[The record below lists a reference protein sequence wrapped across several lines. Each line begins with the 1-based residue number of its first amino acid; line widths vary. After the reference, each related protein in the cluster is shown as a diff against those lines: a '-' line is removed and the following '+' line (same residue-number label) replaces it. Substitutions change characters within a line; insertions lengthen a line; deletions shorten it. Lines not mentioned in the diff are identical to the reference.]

1 MKRKKMSEII
11 SGKVISASINEKL
24 REEVEQLK
32 ANGIEPCLAVVLVG
46 EDPASEVYVRN
57 KKRTCEEVG
66 IRSVGHDLPA
76 STTQQEL
83 ENLVHQLNDDP
94 AVHGILCQ
102 FPLPKGLDETQVI
115 LAISPEKDVDG
126 LHPLNAGRIA
136 MGQPKFISCT
146 PYGVLQMLKR
156 SGISTSGKNAVVLG
170 RSNLVGRPI
179 ATLLSS
185 KGWDATVTVCHSRTA
200 NLAEVTSQADI
211 LVAAIG
217 IPEFVTSNMVKSG
230 AVVIDVGINR
240 IDDPSKKSGS
250 RMVGDVAFKEVEEKA
265 SFITP
270 VPGGVGP
277 MTIAMLMAN
286 TVNAARW
293 LNGMNEMSI

>member
-1 MKRKKMSEII
+1 MSELI
-11 SGKVISASINEKL
+11 SGKIISTQINEEL
-24 REEVEQLK
+24 CLEVKQLK
-32 ANGIEPCLAVVLVG
+32 TKGIEPCLAVVLVG

-57 KKRTCEEVG
+57 KKRTSEEIG
-66 IRSVGHDLPA
+66 MRSIGHNLPDT
-76 STTQQEL
+76 TTQREL
-83 ENLVHQLNDDP
+83 ETLIQSLNADP

-102 FPLPKGLDETQVI
+102 FPLPEGLDEKKVI
-115 LAISPEKDVDG
+115 QTIAPEKDVDG
-126 LHPLNAGRIA
+126 LHPLNAGLIA
-136 MGQPKFISCT
+136 MGIPKFISCT

-185 KGWDATVTVCHSRTA
+185 KGWDATVTVCHSRTSD
-200 NLAEVTSQADI
+200 LAEVTSQADI
-211 LVAAIG
+211 LIAAIG
-217 IPEFVTSNMVKSG
+217 IPEFVKANMVKPG
-230 AVVIDVGINR
+230 AIVIDVGINR
-240 IDDPSKKSGS
+240 IDDPNKAKGT
-250 RMVGDVAFKEVEEKA
+250 RLVGDVAFEEVAAKS

-277 MTIAMLMAN
+277 MTIAMLMVN

-293 LNGMNEMSI
+293 QNGLTEMDL

>member
-1 MKRKKMSEII
+1 MSELI
-11 SGKVISASINEKL
+11 SGKIISAQINEEL
-24 REEVEQLK
+24 CLEVKQLK
-32 ANGIEPCLAVVLVG
+32 TKGIEPCLAVVLVG

-57 KKRTCEEVG
+57 KKRTSEEIG
-66 IRSVGHDLPA
+66 MRSIGHNLPDT
-76 STTQQEL
+76 TTQREL
-83 ENLVHQLNDDP
+83 ETLIQSLNADP

-102 FPLPKGLDETQVI
+102 FPLPEGLDEKKVI
-115 LAISPEKDVDG
+115 QTIAPEKDVDG
-126 LHPLNAGRIA
+126 LHPLNAGLIA
-136 MGQPKFISCT
+136 MGIPKFISCT

-185 KGWDATVTVCHSRTA
+185 KGWDATVTVCHSRTSDM
-200 NLAEVTSQADI
+200 AEVTSQADI
-211 LVAAIG
+211 LIAAIG
-217 IPEFVTSNMVKSG
+217 IPEFVKANMVKPG

-240 IDDPSKKSGS
+240 IDDPSKAKGT
-250 RMVGDVAFKEVEEKA
+250 RLVGDVAFEEVAAKS

-277 MTIAMLMAN
+277 MTIAMLMVN

-293 LNGMNEMSI
+293 QNGLTEMDL

>member
-1 MKRKKMSEII
+1 MSELI
-11 SGKVISASINEKL
+11 SGKVIAASINEEL
-24 REEVEQLK
+24 RKEVDQLK
-32 ANGIEPCLAVVLVG
+32 TNGIEPCLAVVLVG

-57 KKRTCEEVG
+57 KKRTCGEIG
-66 IRSVGHDLPA
+66 IRSIGHDLPA
-76 STTQQEL
+76 STTQEEL
-83 ENLVHQLNDDP
+83 EKLIQSLNDDP

-102 FPLPKGLDETQVI
+102 FPLPEKLNETRVI
-115 LAISPEKDVDG
+115 LTISPDKDVDG
-126 LHPLNAGRIA
+126 LHPLNAGLIA

-156 SGISTSGKNAVVLG
+156 SRISTSGKNAVVLG

-211 LVAAIG
+211 MVAAIG
-217 IPEFVTSNMVKSG
+217 IPEFVKADMVKPG
-230 AVVIDVGINR
+230 AVVLDVGINR
-240 IDDPSKKSGS
+240 IDDPSKASGS
-250 RMVGDVAFKEVEEKA
+250 RMVGDVAFKQVEEKA

-293 LNGMNEMSI
+293 LNGMSEMDL

>member
-1 MKRKKMSEII
+1 MSELI
-11 SGKVISASINEKL
+11 SGKVIGASINEEL
-24 REEVEQLK
+24 RKEVHQLK
-32 ANGIEPCLAVVLVG
+32 INGIEPCLAVVLVG

-57 KKRTCEEVG
+57 KKRTCGEIG
-66 IRSVGHDLPA
+66 IRSIGHDLPA
-76 STTQQEL
+76 STTQEEL
-83 ENLVHQLNDDP
+83 EKLIQSLNDDP
-94 AVHGILCQ
+94 VVHGILCQ
-102 FPLPKGLDETQVI
+102 FPLPEKLNETRVI
-115 LAISPEKDVDG
+115 LTISPDKDVDG
-126 LHPLNAGRIA
+126 LHPLNAGLIA

-156 SGISTSGKNAVVLG
+156 SRISTSGKNAVVLG

-211 LVAAIG
+211 MVAAIG
-217 IPEFVTSNMVKSG
+217 IPEFVKADMVKPG

-240 IDDPSKKSGS
+240 IDDPSKASGS
-250 RMVGDVAFKEVEEKA
+250 RMVGDVAFKQVEEKA

-293 LNGMNEMSI
+293 LNGMSGMDL

>member
-1 MKRKKMSEII
+1 MSELI
-11 SGKVISASINEKL
+11 SGKIISAQINEEL
-24 REEVEQLK
+24 CLEVKQLK
-32 ANGIEPCLAVVLVG
+32 TKGINPCLAVILVG

-57 KKRTCEEVG
+57 KKRTSEEIG
-66 IRSVGHDLPA
+66 MRSIGHNLPDT
-76 STTQQEL
+76 TTQREL
-83 ENLVHQLNDDP
+83 EALIQRLNADP

-102 FPLPKGLDETQVI
+102 FPLPEGLDEKKVI
-115 LAISPEKDVDG
+115 QTIAPEKDVDG
-126 LHPLNAGRIA
+126 LHPLNAGLIA
-136 MGQPKFISCT
+136 MGIPKFISCT

-185 KGWDATVTVCHSRTA
+185 KGWDATVTVCHSRTSDM
-200 NLAEVTSQADI
+200 AEVTSQADI
-211 LVAAIG
+211 LIAAIG
-217 IPEFVTSNMVKSG
+217 IPEFVKANMVKPG

-240 IDDPSKKSGS
+240 IDDPNKAKGT
-250 RMVGDVAFKEVEEKA
+250 RLVGDVAFEEVAAKS

-277 MTIAMLMAN
+277 MTIAMLMVN

-293 LNGMNEMSI
+293 QNGLTEMDL

>member
-1 MKRKKMSEII
+1 MSELI
-11 SGKVISASINEKL
+11 SGKIISAQINEEL
-24 REEVEQLK
+24 CLEVKQLK
-32 ANGIEPCLAVVLVG
+32 TKGIEPCLAVVLVG

-57 KKRTCEEVG
+57 KKRTGKEIG
-66 IRSVGHDLPA
+66 MRSIGHNLPDT
-76 STTQQEL
+76 TTQREL
-83 ENLVHQLNDDP
+83 ETLIQSLNADP

-102 FPLPKGLDETQVI
+102 FPLPEGLDEKKVI
-115 LAISPEKDVDG
+115 QTIAPEKDVDG
-126 LHPLNAGRIA
+126 LHPLNAGLIA
-136 MGQPKFISCT
+136 MGIPKFISCT

-185 KGWDATVTVCHSRTA
+185 KGWDATVTVCHSRTSD
-200 NLAEVTSQADI
+200 LAEVTSQADI
-211 LVAAIG
+211 LIAAIG
-217 IPEFVTSNMVKSG
+217 IPEFVKANMVKPG

-240 IDDPSKKSGS
+240 IDDPNKAKGT
-250 RMVGDVAFKEVEEKA
+250 RLVGDVAFEEVAAKT

-277 MTIAMLMAN
+277 MTIAMLMVN

-293 LNGMNEMSI
+293 QNGLTEMDL

>member
-1 MKRKKMSEII
+1 MSELI
-11 SGKVISASINEKL
+11 SGKAIGTSINDEL
-24 REEVEQLK
+24 RKEVEQLK
-32 ANGIEPCLAVVLVG
+32 SNGIEPCLAVVLVG
-46 EDPASEVYVRN
+46 KDPASEVYVRN
-57 KKRTCEEVG
+57 KKRTCEEIG
-66 IRSVGHDLPA
+66 IHSIGHDLPA
-76 STTQQEL
+76 STTQEDL
-83 ENLVHQLNDDP
+83 ENLIQSLNDDSE
-94 AVHGILCQ
+94 VHGILCQ
-102 FPLPKGLDETQVI
+102 FPLPKGLDETRIIQ
-115 LAISPEKDVDG
+115 AISPDKDVDG
-126 LHPLNAGRIA
+126 LHPLNAGFIA

-146 PYGVLQMLKR
+146 PFGVLQMLKR
-156 SGISTSGKNAVVLG
+156 SGISTSGKNTVVLG

-200 NLAEVTSQADI
+200 NLSQVTSQADI

-217 IPEFVTSNMVKSG
+217 IAEFVKAEMVKPG

-250 RMVGDVAFKEVEEKA
+250 RMVGDVAFKEVEEKV
-265 SFITP
+265 SYITP

-286 TVNAARW
+286 TINAARW
-293 LNGMNEMSI
+293 LNGMPEMNL

>member
-1 MKRKKMSEII
+1 MSELI
-11 SGKVISASINEKL
+11 SGKVIGASINEEL
-24 REEVEQLK
+24 RKEVDQLK
-32 ANGIEPCLAVVLVG
+32 INGIEPCLAVVLVG

-57 KKRTCEEVG
+57 KKRTCGEIG
-66 IRSVGHDLPA
+66 IRSIGHDLPA
-76 STTQQEL
+76 STTQEEL
-83 ENLVHQLNDDP
+83 EKLIQSLNDDP

-102 FPLPKGLDETQVI
+102 FPLPEKLDETRVI
-115 LAISPEKDVDG
+115 LTISPDKDVDG
-126 LHPLNAGRIA
+126 LHPLNAGLIA

-200 NLAEVTSQADI
+200 NLAEVTSEADI

-217 IPEFVTSNMVKSG
+217 IPEFVKAEMVKPG

-240 IDDPSKKSGS
+240 IYDASKASGS
-250 RMVGDVAFKEVEEKA
+250 RMVGDVAFKQAEEKA

-293 LNGMNEMSI
+293 LNGMSEMDL

>member
-1 MKRKKMSEII
+1 MSELI
-11 SGKVISASINEKL
+11 SGKEIGASINEEL
-24 REEVEQLK
+24 RKEVDQLK
-32 ANGIEPCLAVVLVG
+32 SNGIEPCLAVVLVG

-57 KKRTCEEVG
+57 KKRTCGEIG
-66 IRSVGHDLPA
+66 IRSIGHDLPA

-83 ENLVHQLNDDP
+83 ENLVQSLNDDP

-102 FPLPKGLDETQVI
+102 FPLPKGLDETRVI
-115 LAISPEKDVDG
+115 LAISPDKDVDG
-126 LHPLNAGRIA
+126 LHPLNAGLIA

-146 PYGVLQMLKR
+146 PFGVLQMLKR

-217 IPEFVTSNMVKSG
+217 IPEFVKADMVKPG

-240 IDDPSKKSGS
+240 IDDPSKASGS
-250 RMVGDVAFKEVEEKA
+250 RMVGDVAFKEVEGKA

-286 TVNAARW
+286 TVNAARS
-293 LNGMNEMSI
+293 LNGMTEMDL

>member
-1 MKRKKMSEII
+1 MSELI
-11 SGKVISASINEKL
+11 SGKIISAQINEEL
-24 REEVEQLK
+24 CLEVKQLK
-32 ANGIEPCLAVVLVG
+32 TKGIEPCLAVVLVG

-57 KKRTCEEVG
+57 KKRTSEEIG
-66 IRSVGHDLPA
+66 MRSIGHNLPDT
-76 STTQQEL
+76 TTQREL
-83 ENLVHQLNDDP
+83 ETLIQSLNADP

-102 FPLPKGLDETQVI
+102 FPLPEGLDETKVI
-115 LAISPEKDVDG
+115 QTIAPEKDVDG
-126 LHPLNAGRIA
+126 LHPLNAGLIA
-136 MGQPKFISCT
+136 MGIPKFISCT

-156 SGISTSGKNAVVLG
+156 SGISTSGKNVVVLG

-185 KGWDATVTVCHSRTA
+185 KGWDATVTVCHSRT
-200 NLAEVTSQADI
+200 NDMAEVTSQADI
-211 LVAAIG
+211 LIAAIG
-217 IPEFVTSNMVKSG
+217 IPEFVKANMVKPG

-240 IDDPSKKSGS
+240 IDDPNKAKGT
-250 RMVGDVAFKEVEEKA
+250 RLVGDVAFEEVAAKA

-277 MTIAMLMAN
+277 MTIAMLMVN

-293 LNGMNEMSI
+293 QNGLTEMDL

>member
-1 MKRKKMSEII
+1 MSELI
-11 SGKVISASINEKL
+11 SGKIISTQINEEL
-24 REEVEQLK
+24 CLEVKQLK
-32 ANGIEPCLAVVLVG
+32 TKGIEPCLAVVLVG

-57 KKRTCEEVG
+57 KKRTSEEIG
-66 IRSVGHDLPA
+66 MKSIGHNLPDT
-76 STTQQEL
+76 TTQREL
-83 ENLVHQLNDDP
+83 ETLIQSLNADP

-102 FPLPKGLDETQVI
+102 FPLPEGLDEKKVI
-115 LAISPEKDVDG
+115 QTIAPEKDVDG
-126 LHPLNAGRIA
+126 LHPLNAGLIA
-136 MGQPKFISCT
+136 MGIPKFISCT

-185 KGWDATVTVCHSRTA
+185 KGWDATVTVCHSRTSD
-200 NLAEVTSQADI
+200 LAEVTSQADI
-211 LVAAIG
+211 LIAAIG
-217 IPEFVTSNMVKSG
+217 IPEFVKANMVKPG

-240 IDDPSKKSGS
+240 IDDPNKAKGT
-250 RMVGDVAFKEVEEKA
+250 RLVGDVAFEEVAAKA

-277 MTIAMLMAN
+277 MTIAMLMVN

-293 LNGMNEMSI
+293 QNGLTEMDL

>member
-1 MKRKKMSEII
+1 MSELI
-11 SGKVISASINEKL
+11 SGKIISAQINEEL
-24 REEVEQLK
+24 CLEVKQLK
-32 ANGIEPCLAVVLVG
+32 TKGINPCLAVILVG

-57 KKRTCEEVG
+57 KKRTSEEIG
-66 IRSVGHDLPA
+66 MRSIGHNLPNT
-76 STTQQEL
+76 TTQQEL
-83 ENLVHQLNDDP
+83 ETLIQSLNADP

-102 FPLPKGLDETQVI
+102 FPLPEGLDEKKVI
-115 LAISPEKDVDG
+115 QTIAPEKDVDG
-126 LHPLNAGRIA
+126 LHPLNAGLIA
-136 MGQPKFISCT
+136 MGIPKFISCT

-185 KGWDATVTVCHSRTA
+185 KGWDATVTVCHSRT
-200 NLAEVTSQADI
+200 NDMAEVTSQADI
-211 LVAAIG
+211 LIAAIG
-217 IPEFVTSNMVKSG
+217 IPEFVKANMVKPG

-240 IDDPSKKSGS
+240 IDDPNKAKGT
-250 RMVGDVAFKEVEEKA
+250 RLVGDVAFEEVAAKS

-277 MTIAMLMAN
+277 MTIAMLMVN

-293 LNGMNEMSI
+293 QNGLTEMDL

>member
-1 MKRKKMSEII
+1 MSELI
-11 SGKVISASINEKL
+11 SGKIISAQINEEL
-24 REEVEQLK
+24 CLEVKQLK
-32 ANGIEPCLAVVLVG
+32 TKGIEPCLAVVLVG

-57 KKRTCEEVG
+57 KKRTSEEIG
-66 IRSVGHDLPA
+66 MRSIGHNLPDT
-76 STTQQEL
+76 TTQREL
-83 ENLVHQLNDDP
+83 ETLIQSLNADP

-102 FPLPKGLDETQVI
+102 FPLPEGLDETKVI
-115 LAISPEKDVDG
+115 QTIAPEKDVDG
-126 LHPLNAGRIA
+126 LHPLNAGLIA
-136 MGQPKFISCT
+136 MGIPKFISCT

-185 KGWDATVTVCHSRTA
+185 KGWDATVTVCHSRT
-200 NLAEVTSQADI
+200 NDMAEVTSQADI
-211 LVAAIG
+211 LIAAIG
-217 IPEFVTSNMVKSG
+217 IPEFVKANMVKPG

-240 IDDPSKKSGS
+240 IDDPNKAKGT
-250 RMVGDVAFKEVEEKA
+250 RLVGDVAFEEVAAKA

-277 MTIAMLMAN
+277 MTIAMLMVN

-293 LNGMNEMSI
+293 QNGLTEMDL

>member
-1 MKRKKMSEII
+1 MSELI
-11 SGKVISASINEKL
+11 SGKVIGASINEEL
-24 REEVEQLK
+24 RKEVDQLK
-32 ANGIEPCLAVVLVG
+32 INGIEPCLAVVLVG

-57 KKRTCEEVG
+57 KKRTCGEIG
-66 IRSVGHDLPA
+66 IRSIGHDLPA
-76 STTQQEL
+76 STTQEEL
-83 ENLVHQLNDDP
+83 EKLIQSLNDDP

-102 FPLPKGLDETQVI
+102 FPLPEKLNETRVI
-115 LAISPEKDVDG
+115 LTISPDKDVDG
-126 LHPLNAGRIA
+126 LHPLNAGLIA

-156 SGISTSGKNAVVLG
+156 SRISTSGKNAVVLG

-211 LVAAIG
+211 IVAAIG
-217 IPEFVTSNMVKSG
+217 IPEFVKADMVKPG

-240 IDDPSKKSGS
+240 VDDPSKASGS
-250 RMVGDVAFKEVEEKA
+250 RMVGDVAFKQVEEKA

-293 LNGMNEMSI
+293 LNGMSEMDL

>member
-1 MKRKKMSEII
+1 MSKLI
-11 SGKVISASINEKL
+11 SGKVIGDSINEEL
-24 REEVEQLK
+24 RKEVALLK
-32 ANGIEPCLAVVLVG
+32 SNGIEPCLAVVLVG

-57 KKRTCEEVG
+57 KKRTCGEIG
-66 IRSVGHDLPA
+66 IRSIGHDLPV

-83 ENLVHQLNDDP
+83 ENLVQSLNDDST
-94 AVHGILCQ
+94 VHGILCQ
-102 FPLPKGLDETQVI
+102 FPLPKGLDETRVI
-115 LAISPEKDVDG
+115 LAISPDKDVDG
-126 LHPLNAGRIA
+126 LHPLNAGLIA

-146 PYGVLQMLKR
+146 PFGVLQMLKR
-156 SGISTSGKNAVVLG
+156 SGISTSGKNVVVLG

-185 KGWDATVTVCHSRTA
+185 KGWDATVTVCHSRTT
-200 NLAEVTSQADI
+200 NLADVTSQADI

-217 IPEFVTSNMVKSG
+217 IPEFVKADMVKPG

-240 IDDPSKKSGS
+240 IDDPSKASGS
-250 RMVGDVAFKEVEEKA
+250 RIVGDVAFKEVEGKA
-265 SFITP
+265 AFITP

-286 TVNAARW
+286 TVNAARS
-293 LNGMNEMSI
+293 LNRMTEMDL

>member
-1 MKRKKMSEII
+1 MSELI
-11 SGKVISASINEKL
+11 SGKIISAQINEEL
-24 REEVEQLK
+24 CLEVKQLK
-32 ANGIEPCLAVVLVG
+32 TKGIEPCLAVVLVG

-57 KKRTCEEVG
+57 KKRTSEEIG
-66 IRSVGHDLPA
+66 MRSIGHNLPDT
-76 STTQQEL
+76 TTQREL
-83 ENLVHQLNDDP
+83 ETLIQSLNADP

-102 FPLPKGLDETQVI
+102 FPLPEGLDEANVI
-115 LAISPEKDVDG
+115 QTIAPEKDVDG
-126 LHPLNAGRIA
+126 LHPLNAGLIA
-136 MGQPKFISCT
+136 MGIPKFISCT

-185 KGWDATVTVCHSRTA
+185 KGWDATVTVCHSRTSDM
-200 NLAEVTSQADI
+200 AEVTSQADI
-211 LVAAIG
+211 LIAAIG
-217 IPEFVTSNMVKSG
+217 IPEFVKANMVKPG

-240 IDDPSKKSGS
+240 IYAPNKAKGT
-250 RMVGDVAFKEVEEKA
+250 RLVGDVAFEEVAAKA

-277 MTIAMLMAN
+277 MTIAMLMVN

-293 LNGMNEMSI
+293 QNGLTEMDL

>member
-1 MKRKKMSEII
+1 MSELI
-11 SGKVISASINEKL
+11 SGKIISAQINEEL
-24 REEVEQLK
+24 CLEVKQLK
-32 ANGIEPCLAVVLVG
+32 TKGIEPCLAVVLVG

-57 KKRTCEEVG
+57 KKRASEEIG
-66 IRSVGHDLPA
+66 MRSIGHNLPDT
-76 STTQQEL
+76 TTQREL
-83 ENLVHQLNDDP
+83 ETLIQSLNADP

-102 FPLPKGLDETQVI
+102 FPLPEGLDEKKVI
-115 LAISPEKDVDG
+115 QTIDPEKDVDG
-126 LHPLNAGRIA
+126 LHPLNAGLIA
-136 MGQPKFISCT
+136 MGIPKFISCT

-185 KGWDATVTVCHSRTA
+185 KGWDATVTVCHSRT
-200 NLAEVTSQADI
+200 NDMAEVTSQADI
-211 LVAAIG
+211 LIAAIG
-217 IPEFVTSNMVKSG
+217 IPEFVKANMVKPG

-240 IDDPSKKSGS
+240 IDDPNKAKGT
-250 RMVGDVAFKEVEEKA
+250 RLVGDVAFEEVAAKA

-277 MTIAMLMAN
+277 MTIAMLMVN

-293 LNGMNEMSI
+293 QNGLTEMDL

>member
-1 MKRKKMSEII
+1 MSKLI
-11 SGKVISASINEKL
+11 SGKEIGASINGEL
-24 REEVEQLK
+24 RKEVDQLK
-32 ANGIEPCLAVVLVG
+32 SNGIEPCLAVVLVG

-57 KKRTCEEVG
+57 KKRTCGEIG
-66 IRSVGHDLPA
+66 IRSIGHDLPA

-83 ENLVHQLNDDP
+83 ENLVQSLNDDP

-102 FPLPKGLDETQVI
+102 FPLPKGLDETRVI
-115 LAISPEKDVDG
+115 LAISPDKDVDG
-126 LHPLNAGRIA
+126 LHPLNAGLIA

-146 PYGVLQMLKR
+146 PFGVLQMLKR

-217 IPEFVTSNMVKSG
+217 IAEFVKADMVKPG

-240 IDDPSKKSGS
+240 IDDPSKASGS
-250 RMVGDVAFKEVEEKA
+250 RMVGDVAFKEVEGKA

-286 TVNAARW
+286 TVNAARS
-293 LNGMNEMSI
+293 LNGMTEMDL

>member
-1 MKRKKMSEII
+1 VSELI
-11 SGKVISASINEKL
+11 SGKIISAQINEEL
-24 REEVEQLK
+24 CLEVKQLK
-32 ANGIEPCLAVVLVG
+32 TKGIETCLAVVMVG

-57 KKRTCEEVG
+57 KKRTSEEIG
-66 IRSVGHDLPA
+66 MRSIGHNLPDT
-76 STTQQEL
+76 TTQREL
-83 ENLVHQLNDDP
+83 ETLIQSLNADP

-102 FPLPKGLDETQVI
+102 FPLPKGLDEKKVI
-115 LAISPEKDVDG
+115 QTIAPGKDVDG
-126 LHPLNAGRIA
+126 LHPLNAGLIA
-136 MGQPKFISCT
+136 MGIPKFITCT

-185 KGWDATVTVCHSRTA
+185 KGWDATVTVCHSRTSD
-200 NLAEVTSQADI
+200 LAEVTSQADI
-211 LVAAIG
+211 LIASIG
-217 IPEFVTSNMVKSG
+217 IPEFVKANMVKPG

-240 IDDPSKKSGS
+240 IDDPNKAKGT
-250 RMVGDVAFKEVEEKA
+250 RLVGDVAFEEVAAKS

-277 MTIAMLMAN
+277 MTIAMLMVN

-293 LNGMNEMSI
+293 QNGLTEMDL

>member
-1 MKRKKMSEII
+1 VSELI
-11 SGKVISASINEKL
+11 SGKIISAQINEEL
-24 REEVEQLK
+24 CLEVKQLK
-32 ANGIEPCLAVVLVG
+32 TKGIEPCLAVVLVG

-57 KKRTCEEVG
+57 KKRTSEEIG
-66 IRSVGHDLPA
+66 MKSIGHNLPDT
-76 STTQQEL
+76 TTQREL
-83 ENLVHQLNDDP
+83 ETLIQSLNADP

-102 FPLPKGLDETQVI
+102 FPLPEGLDEKKVI
-115 LAISPEKDVDG
+115 QTIAPEKDVDG
-126 LHPLNAGRIA
+126 LHPLNAGLIA
-136 MGQPKFISCT
+136 MGIPKFISCT

-156 SGISTSGKNAVVLG
+156 SGISTSGKNVVVLG

-185 KGWDATVTVCHSRTA
+185 KGWDATVTVCHSRTSD
-200 NLAEVTSQADI
+200 LAEVTSQADI
-211 LVAAIG
+211 LIAAIG
-217 IPEFVTSNMVKSG
+217 IPEFVKANMVKPG

-240 IDDPSKKSGS
+240 IDDPNKAKGT
-250 RMVGDVAFKEVEEKA
+250 RLVGDVAFEEVAAKA

-277 MTIAMLMAN
+277 MTIAMLMVN

-293 LNGMNEMSI
+293 QNGLTEMDL

>member
-1 MKRKKMSEII
+1 MSELI
-11 SGKVISASINEKL
+11 SGKIISAQINEEL
-24 REEVEQLK
+24 CLEVKQLK
-32 ANGIEPCLAVVLVG
+32 TKGIEPCLAVVLVG

-57 KKRTCEEVG
+57 KKRTGEEIG
-66 IRSVGHDLPA
+66 MRSIGHNLPDT
-76 STTQQEL
+76 TTQREL
-83 ENLVHQLNDDP
+83 ETLIQSLNADP

-102 FPLPKGLDETQVI
+102 FPLPEGLDETKVI
-115 LAISPEKDVDG
+115 QTIAPEKDVDG
-126 LHPLNAGRIA
+126 LHPLNAGLIA
-136 MGQPKFISCT
+136 MGIPKFISCT

-185 KGWDATVTVCHSRTA
+185 KGWDATVTVCHSRTSD
-200 NLAEVTSQADI
+200 LAEVTSQADI
-211 LVAAIG
+211 LIAAIG
-217 IPEFVTSNMVKSG
+217 IPEFVKANMVKPG

-240 IDDPSKKSGS
+240 IDDPNKAKGT
-250 RMVGDVAFKEVEEKA
+250 RLVGDVAFEEVAAKA

-277 MTIAMLMAN
+277 MTIAMLMVN

-293 LNGMNEMSI
+293 QNGLTEMDL

>member
-1 MKRKKMSEII
+1 VSELI
-11 SGKVISASINEKL
+11 SGKIISAQINEEL
-24 REEVEQLK
+24 CLEVKQLK
-32 ANGIEPCLAVVLVG
+32 TKGIEPCLAVVLVG

-57 KKRTCEEVG
+57 KKRTSEEIG
-66 IRSVGHDLPA
+66 MRSIGHNLPDT
-76 STTQQEL
+76 TTQREL
-83 ENLVHQLNDDP
+83 EALIQSLNADP

-102 FPLPKGLDETQVI
+102 FPLPEGLDEKKVI
-115 LAISPEKDVDG
+115 QTIAPEKDVDG
-126 LHPLNAGRIA
+126 LHPLNAGLIA
-136 MGQPKFISCT
+136 MGIPKFISCT

-185 KGWDATVTVCHSRTA
+185 KGWDATVTVCHSRTKDM
-200 NLAEVTSQADI
+200 AEVTSHADI
-211 LVAAIG
+211 LIAAIG
-217 IPEFVTSNMVKSG
+217 IPEFVKANMVKPG

-240 IDDPSKKSGS
+240 IDDPNKAKGT
-250 RMVGDVAFKEVEEKA
+250 RLVGDVAFEEVAAKA

-277 MTIAMLMAN
+277 MTIAMLMVN

-293 LNGMNEMSI
+293 QNGLTEMDL

>member
-1 MKRKKMSEII
+1 MSELI
-11 SGKVISASINEKL
+11 SGKIISAQINEEL
-24 REEVEQLK
+24 CLEVKQLK
-32 ANGIEPCLAVVLVG
+32 TKGIEPCLAVVLVG

-57 KKRTCEEVG
+57 KKRTSEEIG
-66 IRSVGHDLPA
+66 MRSIGHNLPDT
-76 STTQQEL
+76 TTQREL
-83 ENLVHQLNDDP
+83 ETLIQSLNADP

-102 FPLPKGLDETQVI
+102 FPLPEGLDETKVI
-115 LAISPEKDVDG
+115 QTIAPEKDVDG
-126 LHPLNAGRIA
+126 LHPLNAGLIA
-136 MGQPKFISCT
+136 MGIPKFISCT

-185 KGWDATVTVCHSRTA
+185 KGWDATVTVCHSRTSDM
-200 NLAEVTSQADI
+200 AEVTSQADI
-211 LVAAIG
+211 LIAAIG
-217 IPEFVTSNMVKSG
+217 IPEFVKANMVKPG

-240 IDDPSKKSGS
+240 IDAPNKAKGT
-250 RMVGDVAFKEVEEKA
+250 RLVGDVAFEEVAAKA

-277 MTIAMLMAN
+277 MTIAMLMVN

-293 LNGMNEMSI
+293 QNGLTEMDL

>member
-1 MKRKKMSEII
+1 MSELI
-11 SGKVISASINEKL
+11 SGKVIGASINEEL
-24 REEVEQLK
+24 RKEVDQLK
-32 ANGIEPCLAVVLVG
+32 INGIEPCLAVVLVG

-57 KKRTCEEVG
+57 KKRTCGEIG
-66 IRSVGHDLPA
+66 IRSIGHDLPA
-76 STTQQEL
+76 STTQEEL
-83 ENLVHQLNDDP
+83 ENLIQSLNDDP

-102 FPLPKGLDETQVI
+102 FPLPEELDETRVI
-115 LAISPEKDVDG
+115 LTISPDKDVDG
-126 LHPLNAGRIA
+126 LHPLNAGLIA

-156 SGISTSGKNAVVLG
+156 SRISTSGKNAVVLG

-200 NLAEVTSQADI
+200 NLAEVTSEADI

-217 IPEFVTSNMVKSG
+217 IPEFVKAEMVKPG

-240 IDDPSKKSGS
+240 IYDASKASGS
-250 RMVGDVAFKEVEEKA
+250 RMVGDVAFKQAEEKA

-277 MTIAMLMAN
+277 MTIAML
-286 TVNAARW
+286 
-293 LNGMNEMSI
+293 